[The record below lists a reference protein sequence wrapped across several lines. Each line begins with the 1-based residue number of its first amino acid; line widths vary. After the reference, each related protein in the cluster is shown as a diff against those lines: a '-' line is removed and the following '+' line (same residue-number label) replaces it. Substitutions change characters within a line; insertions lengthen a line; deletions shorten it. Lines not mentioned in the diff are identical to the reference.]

1 MNVIPFLRCTC
12 RSEFQ
17 CLKSKLCIPR
27 WFVMNNKK
35 DCNTALVQDS
45 SDETNRLSSCK
56 TTEFTCHGKYPLDNS
71 TLRCIPREWVADGD
85 EDCADGMDEKVKFNQ
100 CIDDIEFH
108 CAIDG
113 RCIPRYRVLDGVD
126 DCSDGSDE
134 IKAIHCIPH
143 KEFRCVADGR
153 CIPRS
158 WRGNNMI
165 NCVNGSDELPMPL
178 NETCVDGEFRCKNNK
193 RCIPT
198 YLLCDGMDHCGDCSD
213 EIEICMEPKMFRCPN
228 DPTGKCIH
236 RSFSCDSF
244 MDCPNHGD
252 DVTSVPGFKCH
263 ITASVG
269 QKPKHCVVPQWS
281 LFDDYSACDDKS
293 DLCASNSSKCTRCI
307 FSNLTIS
314 EKQVCDGI
322 IDCPD
327 LSDECPCSSLLP
339 LSNRSRQLCDRICY
353 GTSSIA
359 CEKCERGEM
368 FCDEKCL
375 GISKVCDG
383 FADCPKSQL
392 DEAFCSPS
400 SNETKSSE
408 IVVDFLC
415 DKIRDDVK
423 VALAKFLPQTTIN
436 DLLPTKAARYDF
448 QILFS
453 QPQVFLEIQ
462 NCLDKMH
469 CV

>member
-1 MNVIPFLRCTC
+1 
-12 RSEFQ
+12 
-17 CLKSKLCIPR
+17 
-27 WFVMNNKK
+27 MNNKT
-35 DCNTALVQDS
+35 DCNTELVQDN

-56 TTEFTCHGKYPLDNS
+56 TTEFTCHDKYPLDNS

-100 CIDDIEFH
+100 CIQDTEFH
-108 CAIDG
+108 CVIDG
-113 RCIPRYRVLDGVD
+113 RCIPRYRVLDGVN

-134 IKAIHCIPH
+134 MKAIPCIPH
-143 KEFRCVADGR
+143 KEFRCAGDGR

-213 EIEICMEPKMFRCPN
+213 EIESCMEPRMFRCPN
-228 DPTGKCIH
+228 DQTGKCIH
-236 RSFSCDSF
+236 RSYSCDDF

-269 QKPKHCVVPQWS
+269 QKTQHCVVPQWS
-281 LFDDYSACDDKS
+281 LFDEYSACDDKS
-293 DLCASNSSKCTRCI
+293 DLCASNSSKCTRCV

-314 EKQVCDGI
+314 EKQICDGI

-327 LSDECPCSSLLP
+327 LSDECLCSTLLP
-339 LSNRSRQLCDRICY
+339 SYNQTKRVCENICY
-353 GTSSIA
+353 EKSSPS
-359 CEKCERGEM
+359 CNDCQQGELMCDGKCVAPR
-368 FCDEKCL
+368 K
-375 GISKVCDG
+375 ICDG
-383 FADCPKSQL
+383 FTDCPVTL
-392 DEAFCSPS
+392 VDEALCSTTTTTVNYSQPQ
-400 SNETKSSE
+400 SN
-408 IVVDFLC
+408 FQC
-415 DKIRDDVK
+415 DPISTDVK
-423 VALAKFLPQTTIN
+423 VLAAYFISSTNLG
-436 DLLPTKAARYDF
+436 LLIPTSATR
-448 QILFS
+448 
-453 QPQVFLEIQ
+453 
-462 NCLDKMH
+462 
-469 CV
+469 